1 LYFAF
6 IVFVF
11 EILLIIIYIFIF
23 MIVSLLQ
30 GRASQTVTAEDSES
44 GQHYDTDM
52 LVFTFCINIV

>member
-1 LYFAF
+1 
-6 IVFVF
+6 
-11 EILLIIIYIFIF
+11 